1 MSGMDPQVRSLD
13 ARAVVASL
21 RRRFPF
27 RTYSASYLVVVDSLV
42 AVAARETR
50 GHARAR
56 ISSTGCMFLWKTS
69 IRARRPS

>member
-1 MSGMDPQVRSLD
+1 MDPQVRSLD

-27 RTYSASYLVVVDSLV
+27 RTYSASYSGVVDSLV

-50 GHARAR
+50 GHARAK
-56 ISSTGCMFLWKTS
+56 ISSTGYMCLWRTS